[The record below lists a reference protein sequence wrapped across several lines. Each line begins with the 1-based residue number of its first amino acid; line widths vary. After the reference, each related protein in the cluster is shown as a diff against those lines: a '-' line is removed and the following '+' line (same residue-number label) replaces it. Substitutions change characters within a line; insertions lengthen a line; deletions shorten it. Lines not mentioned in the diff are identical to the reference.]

1 MRVLTTVVIITVVLS
16 YHLGLIDPI
25 LWAKAG
31 ENFLKFIPEL
41 GFRWDLTNDAL
52 LALYETLTMSA
63 IGVSGG
69 VLIAYMLAPLASPL
83 IVSPRVAFIFRMFSN
98 AIRTVPAILWAIVF
112 VILIGPGPK
121 AGALALILYTS
132 GYLVK
137 FFYESLEATNREFLS
152 SLKVI
157 GLTGLPLAFALY
169 SHTKKHILS
178 NALFMVEY
186 NVRTA
191 TILGFVGAGGI
202 GYHIVHYLS
211 LLDYQAT
218 MTFVAFT
225 LLLVIAMD
233 TISYIA
239 RQSV

>member
-1 MRVLTTVVIITVVLS
+1 MRFILTVVIITVVLS
-16 YHLGLIDPI
+16 YHLGLTDPN
-25 LWAKAG
+25 LWVKAG
-31 ENFLKFIPEL
+31 VNLVKFIPEL
-41 GFRWDLTNDAL
+41 GFRWDLTKDAL
-52 LALYETLTMSA
+52 LALYETLIMSA

-83 IVSPRVAFIFRMFSN
+83 IVSPKVAFVFRTFSN
-98 AIRTVPAILWAIVF
+98 ATRTVPAILWAIIF

-121 AGALALILYTS
+121 AGALALTLYTS

-137 FFYESLEATNREFLS
+137 FFYESLEATNREFHS

-169 SHTKKHILS
+169 SHTKKHVIS
-178 NALFMVEY
+178 NALFMLEY

-202 GYHIVHYLS
+202 GYYIVHYLS

-218 MTFVAFT
+218 MTFVTFT
-225 LLLVIAMD
+225 LLLVITID
-233 TISYIA
+233 TISYIT
-239 RQSV
+239 RQRV

>member
-1 MRVLTTVVIITVVLS
+1 
-16 YHLGLIDPI
+16 
-25 LWAKAG
+25 
-31 ENFLKFIPEL
+31 
-41 GFRWDLTNDAL
+41 
-52 LALYETLTMSA
+52 MSA

-83 IVSPRVAFIFRMFSN
+83 IVSPKVAFVFRTFSN
-98 AIRTVPAILWAIVF
+98 ATRTVPAILWAIIF

-121 AGALALILYTS
+121 AGALALTLYTS

-137 FFYESLEATNREFLS
+137 FFYESLEATNREFHS

-169 SHTKKHILS
+169 SHTKKHVIS
-178 NALFMVEY
+178 NALFMLEY

-202 GYHIVHYLS
+202 GYYIVHYLS

-218 MTFVAFT
+218 MTFVTFT
-225 LLLVIAMD
+225 LLLVITID
-233 TISYIA
+233 TISYIT
-239 RQSV
+239 RQRV